1 MYATFAVWFLHHTHT
16 HTHTDTDTDTHARTH
31 THTGHIL
38 AVMQVITLFR
48 FKIQS
53 SQIDLFGIGLLT
65 GQVLLLET
73 ERRVS
78 IHRKI
83 GPSPLSV
90 SVSVSSVKC
99 ACVLLNRSVSV
110 CYKVGVQP
118 LNISEDRNQ
127 GKIVPQC

>member
-1 MYATFAVWFLHHTHT
+1 MDFAALKGLFCSSCTPLSLFGFCTTHTHT
-16 HTHTDTDTDTHARTH
+16 HTHRDTDTHARTH

-90 SVSVSSVKC
+90 SVSVSSVNVRVYFLTDRSL
-99 ACVLLNRSVSV
+99 CVI
-110 CYKVGVQP
+110 K
-118 LNISEDRNQ
+118 
-127 GKIVPQC
+127 